1 MTIESA
7 YGAYQK
13 QLNTVTGLETEGCD
27 FEVWRREIEALE
39 QIERRLID
47 GAARTHLERQMQ
59 VEAATRRL
67 ERTQEEI
74 EAIMQSPVPEDYET
88 ATPGVRVGSIWYG
101 DAPYRRPIDR
111 QPEPS
116 PVEITTAPIEHERPA
131 ATSTARPSF
140 VRRVL
145 ERLATFAGST
155 KPA

>member
-59 VEAATRRL
+59 VEAATRRM
-67 ERTQEEI
+67 ERTQAEI
-74 EAIMQSPVPEDYET
+74 IAIMESPVPEDYET
-88 ATPGVRVGSIWYG
+88 VSPGVRVGGTWHS
-101 DAPYRRPIDR
+101 DAPYRRPIER
-111 QPEPS
+111 RPEPS
-116 PVEITTAPIEHERPA
+116 PVTITAAPIEREPGADAPAERP
-131 ATSTARPSF
+131 SLL
-140 VRRVL
+140 RRVVARMTAFL
-145 ERLATFAGST
+145 GSH